1 MWMRTGLQQLQLR
14 VRVRMLRRQRSG
26 IRRLQRK
33 LDLDSSHYHHPVWLG
48 RLLLILPAYID
59 RKKEPGV
66 FPDSSF
72 LQF

>member
-1 MWMRTGLQQLQLR
+1 MRTGLQQLQLR
-14 VRVRMLRRQRSG
+14 VRMLR
-26 IRRLQRK
+26 K
-33 LDLDSSHYHHPVWLG
+33 LYLDSSHYHHPVWLG